1 MNNKTAFLF
10 FEIILKLFFG
20 KAEEFTDHLYH
31 NCHKL
36 NVTELGKSE
45 LIIMSL
51 LLIPVM
57 VLPVHSQYDYPSAED
72 IAKMMPQEVSGTY
85 SDHGVSVSFPNGWS
99 GMITDFKDP
108 STGLSVTSMQVMEG
122 GMMGNMEKLQK
133 GEYEMI
139 MLNIADITDYETLPE
154 PESPDPE
161 MDAECDYISVEK
173 TTFDGKKAMKLE
185 TECHGDDFSMKM
197 LAYHFAT
204 DDKSVMYAYVTSPS
218 SEFDKH
224 LNTFE
229 NSLKTL
235 SISNLVDIEY
245 EIPDELKKTSG
256 EEMESEQ
263 ELTVESSSQIPDWV
277 RGNAEWWAQGAIGDS
292 DFVSGIQYLIKEGIM
307 QIPETTQAENVEDSQ
322 EIPAWIKNNADWWA
336 QGLITDDDFVKG
348 IQYLVEQ
355 GIIQV

>member
-1 MNNKTAFLF
+1 M
-10 FEIILKLFFG
+10 
-20 KAEEFTDHLYH
+20 
-31 NCHKL
+31 
-36 NVTELGKSE
+36 TELGKSILLLTSL
-45 LIIMSL
+45 LIIPGL
-51 LLIPVM
+51 
-57 VLPVHSQYDYPSAED
+57 VLQGYSQYDYPSAED
-72 IAKMMPQEVSGTY
+72 IANMMPKEVSGSY

-139 MLNIADITDYETLPE
+139 MLSIADITDHETLPE

-185 TECHGDDFSMKM
+185 TECHSNDFSMKM
-197 LAYHFAT
+197 LAYHFAS
-204 DDKSVMYAYVTSPS
+204 DDKSVTYAYVTSPA
-218 SEFDKH
+218 SEFENH

-235 SISNLVDIEY
+235 SINNLVDIEY
-245 EIPDELKKTSG
+245 EIPEELKKKSG
-256 EEMESEQ
+256 EKMEMESEQ
-263 ELTVESSSQIPDWV
+263 KPAVESSSQIPDWV

-307 QIPETTQAENVEDSQ
+307 QIPETAQAETVDDSQ
-322 EIPAWIKNNADWWA
+322 EIPSWIKNNADWWA
-336 QGLITDDDFVKG
+336 QGLISDDDFVKG

>member
-1 MNNKTAFLF
+1 MA
-10 FEIILKLFFG
+10 
-20 KAEEFTDHLYH
+20 
-31 NCHKL
+31 
-36 NVTELGKSE
+36 ELGKSA

-51 LLIPVM
+51 LIIPGF
-57 VLPVHSQYDYPSAED
+57 VLQGYAQYDYPSAED
-72 IAKMMPQEVSGTY
+72 IAKMMPKEVSGTY

-108 STGLSVTSMQVMEG
+108 STGISVTSMQVMEG
-122 GMMGNMEKLQK
+122 GMMANMEKLQK
-133 GEYEMI
+133 GEFEMI
-139 MLNIADITDYETLPE
+139 MLSIADITDHETLPE

-161 MDAECDYISVEK
+161 IETECDYILVEK
-173 TTFDGKKAMKLE
+173 ITFDGKKAMKLE

-204 DDKSVMYAYVTSPS
+204 DTKSVTYAYATSPS
-218 SEFDKH
+218 SEFDRH

-256 EEMESEQ
+256 ENKEMKSNQ
-263 ELTVESSSQIPDWV
+263 ETGEESSLQIPEWV

-307 QIPETTQAENVEDSQ
+307 QIPETAQAKTVNDSQ
-322 EIPAWIKNNADWWA
+322 EIPSWIKNNADWWA
-336 QGLITDDDFVKG
+336 QGLISDDDFVKG
-348 IQYLVEQ
+348 IQFLVEQ